1 MREARFCASG
11 MQAIASARRARVER
25 AWSPLMSTVHSD
37 TARAGASS
45 SNDSRPHFRGGSWVL
60 EETRP
65 SEVFTPEK
73 LSDEHR
79 LMAQTTKE
87 FVDSEVLPVL
97 DRLEQKDW
105 QLARSLLKRSGEIGL
120 LGVAVPEEYG
130 GLDLD
135 KASALAVG
143 EQIGTSSSFATTF
156 GGQANLTIL
165 PLVMFGTPAQKAK
178 YLPRLVSG
186 EIVGAYALS
195 ESGSGSDALAAKT
208 RAVKQ
213 PDGSWL
219 LNGEKMWIS
228 NGGFADLFIVF
239 AKVDGEQFTA
249 FIVERA
255 FGGVSSGNEE
265 HKMGLHGSSTTPILL
280 QDAPVPAENVL
291 GEIGKGHKVALNTL
305 NYGRFSL
312 GTMCVGAAGVAIREA
327 ASYAASRRQFGVP
340 IASFGAIKHKLGEMI
355 ARTYA
360 IESLVYRTAGL
371 IDATL
376 AASAHDGVT
385 VAQALEEYAV
395 EASIAKV
402 AGTEALD
409 FVLDENIQIHGGNG
423 FVRDYPAER
432 HYRDSRVN
440 RIFEGTNEINRLLIP
455 GMLVRRA
462 VKGEIPLIPAARKLQ
477 EEVLSP
483 SAGMTGGSDDQALAD
498 EARAVA
504 AFKKVALMVIGTA
517 MQTYGE
523 KLTDQQ
529 EVLGYA
535 ANILIDAYASDSAV
549 LRAQG
554 AAADP
559 RRGTLHV
566 AAASLFVHDAGLRVE
581 ASARS
586 ALAAMAEG
594 DMLRTLLAAL
604 RRVLKVTPVNTVA
617 LRRILADAAV
627 AEGKYILGC

>member
-1 MREARFCASG
+1 MTT
-11 MQAIASARRARVER
+11 
-25 AWSPLMSTVHSD
+25 STSI
-37 TARAGASS
+37 R
-45 SNDSRPHFRGGSWVL
+45 RGGSWLL
-60 EETRP
+60 EDTAP
-65 SEVFTPEK
+65 SDAFTPER
-73 LSDEHR
+73 LTDEHR
-79 LMAQTTKE
+79 LMAQTTTE

-105 QLARSLLKRSGEIGL
+105 QLARSLVRRCGELGL
-120 LGVAVPEEYG
+120 LGIAVPEAYG

-135 KASALAVG
+135 KASSLAVI
-143 EQIGTSSSFATTF
+143 ERIGPSASFATTF

-165 PLVMFGTPAQKAK
+165 PLVLFGTPAQKER

-208 RAVKQ
+208 RAAKQ
-213 PDGSWL
+213 ADGSWR

-255 FGGVSSGNEE
+255 FGGVTSGNEE

-280 QDAPVPAENVL
+280 QDAPVPADNVL

-312 GTMCVGAAGVAIREA
+312 GAMCIGGARAAIGDA
-327 ASYAASRRQFGVP
+327 ASYAASRRQFGQP

-360 IESLVYRTAGL
+360 VESLIYRTAGL
-371 IDATL
+371 IDASL
-376 AASAHDGVT
+376 ANSRHDGSAI
-385 VAQALEEYAV
+385 AQAFEEYAV

-402 AGTEALD
+402 AGSEALD
-409 FVLDENIQIHGGNG
+409 FVLDENVQIHGGNG
-423 FVRDYPAER
+423 FVKDYTAER
-432 HYRDSRVN
+432 YFRDARVN

-455 GMLVRRA
+455 GMLARRA
-462 VKGEIPLIPAARKLQ
+462 VKGEIPLIAAARRLQ
-477 EEVLSP
+477 DEVLSP
-483 SAGMTGGSDDQALAD
+483 SVAAATGSDDEALAD
-498 EARAVA
+498 EMRAIA
-504 AFKKVALMVIGTA
+504 AFKKVALMIIGTA

-529 EVLGYA
+529 EILSYA
-535 ANILIDAYASDSAV
+535 ADILMDLYAGESAV
-549 LRAQG
+549 LRAKGAG
-554 AAADP
+554 AADA
-559 RRGTLHV
+559 RRSHLH
-566 AAASLFVHDAGLRVE
+566 AAAARVFVHDAGLRVD
-581 ASARS
+581 AAARS
-586 ALAAMAEG
+586 ALSAMAEG
-594 DMLRTLLAAL
+594 DSLRTLLAAL
-604 RRVLKVTPVNTVA
+604 RRILKVTPLNTVA
-617 LRRILADAAV
+617 LRRTLADAAV
-627 AEGKYILGC
+627 AEGKYLMGP